1 MQKLIN
7 RIRNLFN
14 RPDPKRSPKSYLVWK
29 QAQRHGVRLV
39 NLKLTAFNY
48 GDLK

>member
-29 QAQRHGVRLV
+29 WAQRRGVRID
-39 NLKLTAFNY
+39 NIKLQQH
-48 GDLK
+48 